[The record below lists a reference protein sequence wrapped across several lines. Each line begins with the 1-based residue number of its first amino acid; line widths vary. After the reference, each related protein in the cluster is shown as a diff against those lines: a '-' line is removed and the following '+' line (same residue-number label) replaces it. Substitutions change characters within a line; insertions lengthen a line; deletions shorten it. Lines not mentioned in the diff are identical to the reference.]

1 MDRMF
6 VTQISLSVVM
16 VSFCICMIAIDNTSD
31 IRSVYLPILT
41 SVVGVWLPSPSSS
54 NIKKVDPLLPL

>member
-16 VSFCICMIAIDNTSD
+16 VGFCICMIAIDNTADS
-31 IRSVYLPILT
+31 RSVYLPILT
-41 SVVGVWLPSPSSS
+41 SVVGVWLPSPSA
-54 NIKKVDPLLPL
+54 NIKKVDPLLPV